1 MKEFEIQPIVT
12 VNCEICNKSFIV
24 NENIVTITGND
35 KDLILCDEHSYIEKI
50 YNDDTPFYCLE
61 ELGPD
66 DREYYYDEDIGQWV
80 SEDEY

>member
-1 MKEFEIQPIVT
+1 MLVKLEDHQLNITSDVT
-12 VNCEICNKSFIV
+12 E

-66 DREYYYDEDIGQWV
+66 DREYYYDEDTGEWI